1 MEVDLLIVDKHQQH
15 FYQEVAQILEQSKF
29 DISTPLLG
37 CGGCFDLVAKKH
49 TILLLIKLI
58 MNIDSFKED
67 QAYELRKLAYMLSG
81 FPLIVGQNIRSSSDI
96 EEGVV
101 YTRYEIPAVSKG
113 TLRNLLINQL
123 PPLIYAYRGGFKV
136 KFDGSLLK
144 EKRLAKSYSLGDF
157 AREVGVSKRAV
168 YEYERG
174 TVDVSLETAMKIE
187 ELLDEPLTIAINLFE
202 EMKRIGSVSTPS
214 THSSAPKSD
223 IEREVKKHF
232 DEIGLKDQLW
242 TKKIPIRVLA
252 KSMEPVDEMDKL
264 YTTITSISE
273 KPSSDDVEQK
283 ILVTFSISKIAEAD
297 PLVVLGDDSKKSTID
312 GVSVV
317 SIDDLI
323 KSKKKKSLEKD

>member
-1 MEVDLLIVDKHQQH
+1 VEVDLLIADKHQQQ
-15 FYQEVAQILEQSKF
+15 FYQDVAHILEQSQF
-29 DISTPLLG
+29 DLSTPLLG

-49 TILLLIKLI
+49 TVLLLLKLI

-81 FPLIVGQNIRSSSDI
+81 FPLIVGENIRSNTDI
-96 EEGVV
+96 EDGVV
-101 YTRYEIPAVSKG
+101 YTRYEIPAVSKE

-136 KFDGSLLK
+136 KFDGALLK
-144 EKRLAKSYSLGDF
+144 EKRLEKSFSLGDF
-157 AREVGVSKRAV
+157 AREIGVSKRAI

-174 TVDVSLETAMKIE
+174 SVDVSLETAMKIE

-202 EMKRIGSVSTPS
+202 EMKRIGSVASPS
-214 THSSAPKSD
+214 AHSGAPKSD

-252 KSMEPVDEMDKL
+252 KSIEPDDELHKL

-273 KPSSDDVEQK
+273 QPANDDIEQK
-283 ILVTFSISKIAEAD
+283 IRVTYSISKIAEAD
-297 PLVVLGDDSKKSTID
+297 PLVILGDDSQKSTID

-323 KSKKKKSLEKD
+323 RSKKKKSIEKD